1 MGTCRVPSLQSRP
14 AADSALRL
22 PRPRGL
28 GWLAGAA
35 ERVSGLRELDGLY
48 RRHAA
53 GLPPGEFVR
62 AALRTLRISY
72 AVDGSAGTPV
82 PPSGPLLIVAN
93 HPFGAAD
100 GLVLADWLLP
110 RRPDLQL
117 LANELLCRVPEMAP
131 LIMPVDVFRRG
142 ASLPGLRRALRHLE
156 QGGALVIFPAGE
168 VSRVDF
174 AGRCVSDPPWSE
186 TAALLARRSGAR
198 ILPVCLRGHAAWWSL
213 TAGAIHPRLRTAL
226 LARDLLHQRGSH
238 VQLVPGQL
246 IEPGELARLP
256 EPAQTPY
263 LRLLTY
269 SLAEPEAA
277 PPPRTL
283 APISPPVAPEAL
295 AAAVAALPPRRC
307 LFVQGEFAVYLAP
320 AQEMPLL
327 LQEIARLRE
336 LSFRLVQEGSGLPA
350 DTDRFDAH
358 YRHLFVWH
366 RTRHEILGAYRL
378 GFVAE
383 ILPRHGVEG
392 LYTHTLFE
400 FDRHLFARTGPAVE
414 MGRSF
419 VSPDWQR
426 SFVALRLLWS
436 GIASLLQAR
445 PEIRCLYGPVS
456 ISPGYSAAG
465 RALIAEVLTRHHSD
479 SHLRQQI
486 RPRHPPRIATAGER
500 RPVVAALA
508 DPQLLSRVI
517 ARIERGPGLP
527 VLLRHYLELN
537 GVFAGFNVDASFGGT
552 LDGLVFVDVARIPA
566 RILARYGAA
575 SRRAAGADPAS
586 G

>member
-1 MGTCRVPSLQSRP
+1 M
-14 AADSALRL
+14 SALRPHSTPPSAMRL

-35 ERVSGLRELDGLY
+35 EVVSGLRRLEGLY
-48 RRHAA
+48 HRHAA
-53 GLPPGEFVR
+53 GLPPPAFVR
-62 AALRTLRISY
+62 AALQTLRIGY
-72 AVDGSAGTPV
+72 AVDGAGAAQIPS
-82 PPSGPLLIVAN
+82 SGPLIVVAN

-100 GLVLADWLLP
+100 GLVLADWLL
-110 RRPDLQL
+110 RQRPDLQL

-131 LIMPVDVFRRG
+131 LITPVDVFQRG
-142 ASLPGLRRALRHLE
+142 ASLPGLRRALRHLQ

-168 VSRVDF
+168 VSRVDL

-186 TAALLARRSGAR
+186 TAAQLARRSGAR
-198 ILPVCLRGHAAWWSL
+198 LLPVCLRGHAAWWSL
-213 TAGAIHPRLRTAL
+213 TAGLVHPRLRTAL
-226 LARDLLHQRGSH
+226 LARDLLNLRDSR
-238 VQLVPGQL
+238 VQLVAGQV
-246 IEPGELARLP
+246 IEPPELARLP
-256 EPAQTPY
+256 APAQTAY

-269 SLAEPEAA
+269 SLAEPER
-277 PPPRTL
+277 PPEPRPL
-283 APISPPVAPEAL
+283 APLAPAVPAADL
-295 AAAVAALPPRRC
+295 AAAVAALPASRR

-320 AQEMPLL
+320 AAEMPLL
-327 LQEIARLRE
+327 LREIARLRE
-336 LSFRLVQEGSGLPA
+336 LSFRRVQEGSGLAA

-358 YRHLFVWH
+358 YQHLFVWH

-378 GFVAE
+378 GFVCE
-383 ILPRHGVEG
+383 ILPALGVEG

-400 FDRHLFARTGPAVE
+400 LDRRLFDHTGPAVE

-426 SFVALRLLWS
+426 SFEALRLLWS

-445 PEIRCLYGPVS
+445 PELRCLYGPVS

-479 SHLRQQI
+479 TRLRQHV
-486 RPRHPPRIATAGER
+486 RPRHPPSLAAPGER

-517 ARIERGPGLP
+517 ARVERGPGLP

-575 SRRAAGADPAS
+575 SRRTAGAWD
-586 G
+586 